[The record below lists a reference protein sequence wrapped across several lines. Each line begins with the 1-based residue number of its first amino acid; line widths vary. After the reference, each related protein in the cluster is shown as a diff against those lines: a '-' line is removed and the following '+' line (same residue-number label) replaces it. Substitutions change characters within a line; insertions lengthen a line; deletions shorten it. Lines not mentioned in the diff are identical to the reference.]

1 MDEILKDQA
10 MLFIEDQ
17 NMKQKIA
24 GVLESLSYRTT
35 IIPFIT
41 DNTMEQVKSVSN
53 KVIILEDGFQNISFK
68 ENPIYQEIIRMT
80 MPFRRNV
87 FFVLLGNEITYPEPI
102 GAFSMSVN
110 LLLDIGKIKEEDL
123 VTILRQEIFYYTQL
137 YQVYNMV
144 KKQINQRGSY
154 LAA

>member
-10 MLFIEDQ
+10 MLFIEDR
-17 NMKQKIA
+17 NIKQKIA
-24 GVLESLSYRTT
+24 GVLEGLSYKTA

-41 DNTMEQVKSVSN
+41 DNTIAQVKSVSN
-53 KVIILEDGFQNISFK
+53 KVIILEDGFQNISFR

-87 FFVLLGNEITYPEPI
+87 FFVLLGNGITYPEPI

-110 LLLDIGKIKEEDL
+110 LLLDVGKIKEEDL

-154 LAA
+154 IAT

>member
-41 DNTMEQVKSVSN
+41 DSTIGQVKSVSN

-110 LLLDIGKIKEEDL
+110 LLLDVAKIKEEDL

-154 LAA
+154 LAT

>member
-1 MDEILKDQA
+1 M
-10 MLFIEDQ
+10 FIEDQ
-17 NMKQKIA
+17 NIKQKIA

-35 IIPFIT
+35 IIPSIT
-41 DNTMEQVKSVSN
+41 DNIIEQVKSVSN
-53 KVIILEDGFQNISFK
+53 KVIILEDGFQNISFR

-87 FFVLLGNEITYPEPI
+87 FFVLLWDKSKYPEQI
-102 GAFSMSVN
+102 DAFSMSVN

-137 YQVYNMV
+137 YQVYKNV